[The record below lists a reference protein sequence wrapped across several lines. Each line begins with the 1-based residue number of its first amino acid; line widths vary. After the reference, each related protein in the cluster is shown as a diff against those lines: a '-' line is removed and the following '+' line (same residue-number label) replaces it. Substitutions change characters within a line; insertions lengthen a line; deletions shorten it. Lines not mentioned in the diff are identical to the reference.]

1 MRTTDVDA
9 TQLARRVTELTR
21 ERDEALVAAAAERE
35 RSLVLLRQCD
45 ELASDILAMRRGTAP
60 PWQPALLSDQSR
72 QLADALQTIRNMERS
87 WFWRMRLVW
96 VRIRTMVR
104 NPAK

>member
-1 MRTTDVDA
+1 MRTSDIDP

-21 ERDEALVAAAAERE
+21 ERDDALAAAAAERE
-35 RSLVLLRQCD
+35 RSLALLRQCD
-45 ELASDILAMRRGTAP
+45 QLASEILAMRRGTAP

-72 QLADALQTIRNMERS
+72 QLAEALQTIRNMERS

-96 VRIRTMVR
+96 VRIRTMAWSR
-104 NPAK
+104 AE